1 MRASLRFLIVVA
13 AMIAGGY
20 LAAQILGCCF
30 ASRTGE
36 WGSMTA
42 VLAIVIV
49 PPAAIFSG
57 MIATILTTRL
67 THKSRNGKRRRHFP
81 VGQVFN

>member
-1 MRASLRFLIVVA
+1 
-13 AMIAGGY
+13 
-20 LAAQILGCCF
+20 
-30 ASRTGE
+30 
-36 WGSMTA
+36 MTA
-42 VLAIVIV
+42 VLAIAIV
-49 PPAAIFSG
+49 PPAAILSG